1 MNTPLRHVMVV
12 LLGCF
17 CLLFLQ
23 LNRVQLVD
31 AESLQDNPANTRTLL
46 RDYDVERATIMT
58 RDGVVVASSSRSDGG
73 VFQLQ
78 RTYPEGELYAHT
90 VGYISFTVGAEG
102 AERSYNDE
110 IVGRTAQQQLANLT
124 DLLDA
129 SPDPGSVTLTLD
141 HRLQQVA
148 REQLG
153 ERQGSI
159 VAIDPRDGSVLALWS
174 WPSFDPNRVSS
185 NNTNEA
191 NDAYQELLEAE
202 GNPLRARA
210 YRDIEFPGSTF
221 KVITAAAA
229 LESGA
234 ATLTDPVFPA
244 TTSYTPPLT
253 SRSISNFGG
262 RECGGDLVELLVQSC
277 NAPFAELAAETL
289 GPFVMVN
296 QAKAAGFNA
305 VPPFDL
311 PGAVA
316 SNYPTDYG
324 AQLQAPSPAVPA
336 GLYENTPLL
345 AQTAIGQNDVKATP
359 LQMALMVAGIANDGI
374 IPSPHVVDEITDSDG
389 RVVDR
394 IEPDPWRMTMEAAN
408 ARILQDAMIQSGE
421 RGTGTAAAVDGLV
434 VGVKTGTAQ
443 RGTDPPLSNAWIV
456 GFAGLPGEDFEI
468 AVAVLVEGEPGTG
481 DQTGGR
487 VAGPIAHELFLTY
500 FDDILG

>member
-1 MNTPLRHVMVV
+1 MVV
-12 LLGCF
+12 MLACF

-23 LNRVQLVD
+23 LNRIQLVD
-31 AESLQDNPANTRTLL
+31 ADSLQNNQSNTRTLL
-46 RDYDVERATIMT
+46 RDFDIERATIKT
-58 RDGVVVASSSRSDGG
+58 RDGVVVAITEPSSSG
-73 VFQLQ
+73 VFHNQ

-102 AERSYNDE
+102 VERSYNDE
-110 IVGRTAQQQLANLT
+110 IVGRTAEQQLADLT
-124 DLLDA
+124 DLLDR
-129 SPDPGSVTLTLD
+129 SPDPGNLTLTLD

-159 VAIDPRDGSVLALWS
+159 VAIDPRDGAVLAMWS
-174 WPSFDPNRVSS
+174 WPSFDPNLVSN

-191 NDAYQELLEAE
+191 NDAYQEVLNAE

-234 ATLTDPVFPA
+234 ATLTEPVFPA

-253 SRSISNFGG
+253 TSSISNFGD
-262 RECGGDLVELLVQSC
+262 RECGGDMVELLVQSC
-277 NAPFAELAAETL
+277 NAPFAQLAAETL

-296 QAKAAGFNA
+296 QAEAAGFNA

-311 PGAVA
+311 PGAIA

-324 AQLQAPSPAVPA
+324 AQLQAPSPALPA

-359 LQMALMVAGIANDGI
+359 LQMALMVAGVANDGV
-374 IPSPHVVDEITDSDG
+374 IPSPHVVDEIADAEG
-389 RVVDR
+389 RVLER
-394 IEPDPWRMTMEAAN
+394 IEPDPWRMTMEAQN
-408 ARILQDAMIQSGE
+408 AQILQEAMIQSGQ
-421 RGTGTAAAVDGLV
+421 RGTGTSAAVDGLV

-443 RGTDPPLSNAWIV
+443 RGTDPPLSNAWVV
-456 GFAGLPGEDFEI
+456 GFAGLPGGEYEI

-487 VAGPIAHELFLTY
+487 VAGPIARELFLTY
-500 FDDILG
+500 FDDVSG